1 MSWLIY
7 RLLIRI
13 AEVLDRSLLTVPE
26 LDDEWLPPPDRG
38 CRT

>member
-13 AEVLDRSLLTVPE
+13 AEVLDRSLLAVPE
-26 LDDEWLPPPDRG
+26 LDDE
-38 CRT
+38 